1 MAKNKFIELLQRNFG
16 EKDLVNFGVNKKFY
30 LERKAKEDPE
40 FEDRFSRD
48 FEQAKHYV
56 KHIGT
61 QVKALRDKYDL
72 YISFTPT
79 GGLERK
85 KPNAQDTYIIAQ
97 DIDGAPIPT
106 DLPPSY
112 YWETSPNKYQGV
124 WVLDNKV
131 NPQEHEI
138 LCRKL
143 VKKYGFDPCGVDIVH
158 LYRIPGTVNHKYATD
173 FKVSGMIG
181 EGTVYRK
188 RDFVKHLEDVEIR
201 KSTIVGDEEIKT
213 INADLDNI
221 LDEYNAMSE
230 FTHEMAIDRSEWAWK
245 LENKLISNGASKEVV
260 KFVLLNAPESKAKF
274 TEATVDAEV
283 NRAFAKYEAR
293 EDGKDGDEVEP
304 IKRLSKKFKLEEVE
318 AKSLKSVSDKG
329 KTFKSKFNIVRVD
342 EIEEFD
348 PTDFWLIEDFWE
360 NGSVGIIGA
369 PSKSFKS
376 TFALNL
382 ACAVATG
389 KPFDG
394 REVKQGS
401 VLIIQ
406 GENNLSMEQNKI
418 YAITGST
425 TPPPIYFV
433 EDNITMEH
441 IYKLENDMRELEIKL
456 LIIDPM
462 YLLFGNGDINR
473 HQDIVSRL
481 ETLSRISKNIGCAI
495 MLIHHSRK
503 LERGAK
509 IQTADMYGSA
519 FIEGW
524 YESMILL
531 QRKSNNSST
540 MTTYFRNH
548 KSGDVYDLVVDDNM
562 GCKVYS
568 RKGESAYDE
577 PELDFSVLSGD
588 ADE

>member
-16 EKDLVNFGVNKKFY
+16 EKDLVNFGINKKYY
-30 LERKAKEDPE
+30 LERKIKEDPE

-56 KHIGT
+56 KHIGA

-72 YISFTPT
+72 YLSFTPT
-79 GGLERK
+79 GGKERK

-173 FKVSGMIG
+173 FKVSSMMGD
-181 EGTVYRK
+181 GTVYRK
-188 RDFVKHLEDVEIR
+188 RDFVKHLEDVDIR
-201 KSTIVGDEEIKT
+201 KSTIASDEEIKT

-230 FTHEMAIDRSEWAWK
+230 FTHEMAIDRSDWAWR
-245 LENKLISNGASKEVV
+245 LENKLISNGASKEIV

-283 NRAFAKYEAR
+283 NRAFAKYEDKK
-293 EDGKDGDEVEP
+293 EDVEEVEP
-304 IKRLSKKFKLEEVE
+304 ITRLSKKFKLEEVE
-318 AKSLKSVSDKG
+318 AKSLRTVSDKG
-329 KTFKSKFNIVRVD
+329 KTIKSKFNIVRVD

-348 PTDFWLIEDFWE
+348 PTDFWLIEDLWE

-394 REVKQGS
+394 RKVKQGA

-406 GENNLSMEQNKI
+406 GENNLSMEQHKI

-441 IYKLENDMRELEIKL
+441 IHKLENDMRELEIKL

-473 HQDIVSRL
+473 HQDIVARL
-481 ETLSRISKNIGCAI
+481 ETLSRLSKNIGCAI

-548 KSGDVYDLVVDDNM
+548 KSGDMYDLVVDDNM

-577 PELDFSVLSGD
+577 PELDFSVLGGD
-588 ADE
+588 SDG

>member
-30 LERKAKEDPE
+30 LERKVKEDPE

-56 KHIGT
+56 KHIGS

-72 YISFTPT
+72 YLSFTPT
-79 GGLERK
+79 GGKERK
-85 KPNAQDTYIIAQ
+85 KTNAQDTYIIAQ

-124 WVLDNKV
+124 WILDNKV

-158 LYRIPGTVNHKYATD
+158 LYRIPSTVNHKYATD
-173 FKVSGMIG
+173 FKVSGLQG

-188 RDFVKHLEDVEIR
+188 RDFVKHLEDVDITSRAVVEHEDI
-201 KSTIVGDEEIKT
+201 EYL
-213 INADLDNI
+213 NLDLDAV
-221 LDEYNAMSE
+221 LEEYNAFKE
-230 FTHEMAIDRSEWAWK
+230 FTHELAVDRSEWAWK
-245 LENKLISNGASKEVV
+245 LEQKMIMNGASKEEV
-260 KFVLLNAPESKAKF
+260 KFVLLNAPDGKAKF
-274 TEATVDAEV
+274 TEETVDAEV
-283 NRAFAKYEAR
+283 NRAFAKSESL
-293 EDGKDGDEVEP
+293 VEE
-304 IKRLSKKFKLEEVE
+304 SEEEVE
-318 AKSLKSVSDKG
+318 LVTELTSKMSIEEQGGKSIKTVSKKG
-329 KTFKSKFNIVRVD
+329 KKRKNKFNIVRVD
-342 EIEEFD
+342 EIEPFD

-360 NGSVGIIGA
+360 NGSVGVIGA

-394 REVKQGS
+394 RKVKQGA

-406 GENNLSMEQNKI
+406 GENNLSMEQHKI
-418 YAITGST
+418 YAVTGCD

-433 EDNITMEH
+433 DDNITMEQV
-441 IYKLENDMRELEIKL
+441 YRLENDIRELGVKL

-462 YLLFGNGDINR
+462 YLLFGSGDINR
-473 HQDIVSRL
+473 HQDIVERL
-481 ETLSRISKNIGCAI
+481 EMLTRLSKNTGCAV

-509 IQTADMYGSA
+509 ITTSDMYGSA

-562 GCKVYS
+562 GCRAFA
-568 RKGESAYDE
+568 RKGESAYDAE
-577 PELDFSVLSGD
+577 EADFSVLGGD
-588 ADE
+588 GDE

>member
-1 MAKNKFIELLQRNFG
+1 MPKNKFIELLQRNFG

-30 LERKAKEDPE
+30 LERKTKEDPK

-56 KHIGT
+56 KHIGS

-72 YISFTPT
+72 YLSFTPT
-79 GGLERK
+79 GGKERK
-85 KPNAQDTYIIAQ
+85 KTNAQDTYIIAQ

-158 LYRIPGTVNHKYATD
+158 LYRIPSTVNHKYATD
-173 FKVSGMIG
+173 FKVSGLQG

-188 RDFVKHLEDVEIR
+188 RDFMKHLEDVDISSRAVVEHEDI
-201 KSTIVGDEEIKT
+201 EYL
-213 INADLDNI
+213 NLDLDAV
-221 LDEYNAMSE
+221 LEEYNAFKE
-230 FTHEMAIDRSEWAWK
+230 FTHELAVDRSEWAWK
-245 LENKLISNGASKEVV
+245 LEQKMIMNGASKEEV
-260 KFVLLNAPESKAKF
+260 KFVLLNAPDGKAKF
-274 TEATVDAEV
+274 TEETVNAEV
-283 NRAFAKYEAR
+283 NRAFAKSESL
-293 EDGKDGDEVEP
+293 VEE
-304 IKRLSKKFKLEEVE
+304 SEEEVE
-318 AKSLKSVSDKG
+318 FVTELTSKMSIEEQGGKSIKTVSKKG
-329 KTFKSKFNIVRVD
+329 KKRKNKFNIVRVD
-342 EIEEFD
+342 EIEPFD

-360 NGSVGIIGA
+360 NGSVGVIGA

-394 REVKQGS
+394 RKVKQGA

-406 GENNLSMEQNKI
+406 GENNLSMEQHKI
-418 YAITGST
+418 YAVTGCD

-433 EDNITMEH
+433 DDNITMEQV
-441 IYKLENDMRELEIKL
+441 YRLENDIRELGVKL

-462 YLLFGNGDINR
+462 YLLFGSGDINR
-473 HQDIVSRL
+473 HQDIVERL
-481 ETLSRISKNIGCAI
+481 EMLTRLSKNTGCAV

-509 IQTADMYGSA
+509 ITTSDMYGSA

-562 GCKVYS
+562 GCRAFS
-568 RKGESAYDE
+568 RKGESAYDAE
-577 PELDFSVLSGD
+577 EADFSVLGGD
-588 ADE
+588 GDE

>member
-56 KHIGT
+56 KNIGS

-72 YISFTPT
+72 YLSFTPT
-79 GGLERK
+79 GGKERK
-85 KPNAQDTYIIAQ
+85 KHNAQDTYIIAQ
-97 DIDGAPIPT
+97 DIDGVPIPT

-173 FKVSGMIG
+173 FKVSGMMG

-188 RDFVKHLEDVEIR
+188 RDFMKHLEDVDIS
-201 KSTIVGDEEIKT
+201 KSTLVKDEEIET
-213 INADLDNI
+213 INADLDNV

-230 FTHEMAIDRSEWAWK
+230 FAHEMAIDRSDWAWR
-245 LENKLISNGASKEVV
+245 LENKLISNGASKEIV

-274 TEATVDAEV
+274 TEGTVDAEV
-283 NRAFAKYEAR
+283 NRAFAKYEAKK
-293 EDGKDGDEVEP
+293 EDVEEVEP
-304 IKRLSKKFKLEEVE
+304 VTRLSKKFKLEEVE
-318 AKSLKSVSDKG
+318 AKSLRTVSDKG
-329 KTFKSKFNIVRVD
+329 KTIKSKFNIVRVD

-348 PTDFWLIEDFWE
+348 PTDFWLIEDLWE

-394 REVKQGS
+394 RQVKQGA

-406 GENNLSMEQNKI
+406 GENNLSMEQHKI

-441 IYKLENDMRELEIKL
+441 IHKLENDMRELEIKL

-473 HQDIVSRL
+473 HQDIVARL
-481 ETLSRISKNIGCAI
+481 ETLSRLSKNIGCAI

-548 KSGDVYDLVVDDNM
+548 KSGDMYDLVVDDNM

-577 PELDFSVLSGD
+577 PELDFSVLGGD
-588 ADE
+588 SDG

>member
-30 LERKAKEDPE
+30 LERKVKEDPE

-56 KHIGT
+56 KHIGS

-72 YISFTPT
+72 YLSFTPT
-79 GGLERK
+79 GGKERK
-85 KPNAQDTYIIAQ
+85 KTNAQDTYIIAQ

-112 YWETSPNKYQGV
+112 FWETSPNKYQGV

-158 LYRIPGTVNHKYATD
+158 LYRIPSTVNHKYATD
-173 FKVSGMIG
+173 FKVSGLQG

-188 RDFVKHLEDVEIR
+188 RDFMKHLEDVDITSRTVVEN
-201 KSTIVGDEEIKT
+201 EEIEYV
-213 INADLDNI
+213 NFDLDAV
-221 LDEYNAMSE
+221 LEEYNAFKE
-230 FTHEMAIDRSEWAWK
+230 FTHELAVDRSEWAWK
-245 LENKLISNGASKEVV
+245 LEQKMIMNGASKEEV
-260 KFVLLNAPESKAKF
+260 KFVLLNAPDGKAKF
-274 TEATVDAEV
+274 TEETVDAEV
-283 NRAFAKYEAR
+283 NRAFAKSESLA
-293 EDGKDGDEVEP
+293 EESE
-304 IKRLSKKFKLEEVE
+304 EEVE
-318 AKSLKSVSDKG
+318 LVTELTSKMSIEEQGGKSIKTVSKKG
-329 KTFKSKFNIVRVD
+329 KKRKNKFNIVRVD
-342 EIEEFD
+342 EIEPFD

-360 NGSVGIIGA
+360 NGSVGVIGA

-394 REVKQGS
+394 RKVKQGA

-406 GENNLSMEQNKI
+406 GENNLSMEQHKI
-418 YAITGST
+418 YAVTGCD

-433 EDNITMEH
+433 DDNITMEQV
-441 IYKLENDMRELEIKL
+441 YRLENDIRELGVKL

-462 YLLFGNGDINR
+462 YLLFGSGDINR
-473 HQDIVSRL
+473 HQDIVERL
-481 ETLSRISKNIGCAI
+481 EMLTRLSKNTGCAV

-509 IQTADMYGSA
+509 ITTSDMYGSA

-562 GCKVYS
+562 GCRAFA
-568 RKGESAYDE
+568 RKGESAYDAE
-577 PELDFSVLSGD
+577 EADFSVLGGD
-588 ADE
+588 GDE

>member
-1 MAKNKFIELLQRNFG
+1 VAKNKFIELLQRNFG

-56 KHIGT
+56 KHIGS

-72 YISFTPT
+72 YLSFTPT
-79 GGLERK
+79 GGKERK
-85 KPNAQDTYIIAQ
+85 KTNAQDTYIIAQ

-158 LYRIPGTVNHKYATD
+158 LYRIPSTVNHKYATD
-173 FKVSGMIG
+173 FKVSGLQG

-188 RDFVKHLEDVEIR
+188 RDFMKYLEDVDISSRAVVEHEDI
-201 KSTIVGDEEIKT
+201 EYL
-213 INADLDNI
+213 NLDLDAV
-221 LDEYNAMSE
+221 LEEYNAFKE
-230 FTHEMAIDRSEWAWK
+230 FTHELAVDRSEWAWK
-245 LENKLISNGASKEVV
+245 LEQKMIMNGASKEEV
-260 KFVLLNAPESKAKF
+260 KFVLLNAPDGKAKF
-274 TEATVDAEV
+274 TEETVDAEV
-283 NRAFAKYEAR
+283 NRAFAKSESLA
-293 EDGKDGDEVEP
+293 EESE
-304 IKRLSKKFKLEEVE
+304 EEVE
-318 AKSLKSVSDKG
+318 LVTELTSKMSIEEQGGKSIKTVSKKG
-329 KTFKSKFNIVRVD
+329 KKHKNKFNIVRVD
-342 EIEEFD
+342 EIEPFD

-360 NGSVGIIGA
+360 NGSVGVIGA

-394 REVKQGS
+394 RKVKQGA

-406 GENNLSMEQNKI
+406 GENNLSMEQHKI
-418 YAITGST
+418 YAVTGCD

-433 EDNITMEH
+433 DDNITMEQV
-441 IYKLENDMRELEIKL
+441 YRLENDIRELGVKL

-462 YLLFGNGDINR
+462 YLLFGSGDINR
-473 HQDIVSRL
+473 HQDIVERL
-481 ETLSRISKNIGCAI
+481 EMLTRLSKNTGCAV

-509 IQTADMYGSA
+509 ITTSDMYGSA

-548 KSGDVYDLVVDDNM
+548 KSGDVFDLVVDDNM
-562 GCKVYS
+562 GCRAFA
-568 RKGESAYDE
+568 RKGESAYDAE
-577 PELDFSVLSGD
+577 EADFSVLGGD
-588 ADE
+588 GDE

>member
-1 MAKNKFIELLQRNFG
+1 MPKNKFIELLQRNFG

-30 LERKAKEDPE
+30 LERKLKEDPE

-56 KHIGT
+56 KHIGS

-72 YISFTPT
+72 YLSFTPT
-79 GGLERK
+79 GGKERK
-85 KPNAQDTYIIAQ
+85 KTNAQDTYIIAQ

-158 LYRIPGTVNHKYATD
+158 LYRIPSTVNHKYATD
-173 FKVSGMIG
+173 FKVSGLQG

-188 RDFVKHLEDVEIR
+188 RDFMKYLEDVDISSRAVIEHEDI
-201 KSTIVGDEEIKT
+201 EYL
-213 INADLDNI
+213 NLDLDAV
-221 LDEYNAMSE
+221 LEEYNAFKE
-230 FTHEMAIDRSEWAWK
+230 FTHELAVDRSEWAWK
-245 LENKLISNGASKEVV
+245 LEQKLIMNGASKEEV
-260 KFVLLNAPESKAKF
+260 KFVLLNAPDGKAKF
-274 TEATVDAEV
+274 TEETVDAEV
-283 NRAFAKYEAR
+283 NRAFAKSESLA
-293 EDGKDGDEVEP
+293 EESE
-304 IKRLSKKFKLEEVE
+304 EEVE
-318 AKSLKSVSDKG
+318 LVTELTSKMSIEEQGGKSIKTVSKKG
-329 KTFKSKFNIVRVD
+329 KKRKNKFNIVRVD
-342 EIEEFD
+342 EIEPFD

-360 NGSVGIIGA
+360 NGSVGVIGA

-394 REVKQGS
+394 RKVKQGA

-406 GENNLSMEQNKI
+406 GENNLSMEQHKI
-418 YAITGST
+418 YAVTGCD

-433 EDNITMEH
+433 DDNITMEQV
-441 IYKLENDMRELEIKL
+441 YRLENDIRELGVKL

-462 YLLFGNGDINR
+462 YLLFGSGDINR
-473 HQDIVSRL
+473 HQDIVERL
-481 ETLSRISKNIGCAI
+481 EMLTRLSKNTGCAV

-509 IQTADMYGSA
+509 ITTSDMYGSA

-562 GCKVYS
+562 GCRAFA
-568 RKGESAYDE
+568 RKGESAYDAE
-577 PELDFSVLSGD
+577 EADFSVLGGD
-588 ADE
+588 GDE

>member
-30 LERKAKEDPE
+30 LERKVKEDPE

-56 KHIGT
+56 KHIGS

-72 YISFTPT
+72 YLSFTST
-79 GGLERK
+79 GGKERK
-85 KPNAQDTYIIAQ
+85 KTNAQDTYIIAQ

-158 LYRIPGTVNHKYATD
+158 LYRIPSTVNHKYATD
-173 FKVSGMIG
+173 FKVSGLQG

-188 RDFVKHLEDVEIR
+188 RDFMKHLEDVDISSRAVVEH
-201 KSTIVGDEEIKT
+201 EEIEYH
-213 INADLDNI
+213 NLDLDAV
-221 LDEYNAMSE
+221 LEEYNAFKE
-230 FTHEMAIDRSEWAWK
+230 FTHELAVDRSEWAWK
-245 LENKLISNGASKEVV
+245 LEQKMIMNGASKEEV
-260 KFVLLNAPESKAKF
+260 KFVLLNAPDGKAKF
-274 TEATVDAEV
+274 TEETVDAEV
-283 NRAFAKYEAR
+283 NRAFAKSESL
-293 EDGKDGDEVEP
+293 VEE
-304 IKRLSKKFKLEEVE
+304 SEEEVE
-318 AKSLKSVSDKG
+318 LVTELTSKMSIEEQGGKSIKTVSKKG
-329 KTFKSKFNIVRVD
+329 KKRKNKFNIVRVD
-342 EIEEFD
+342 EIEPFD

-360 NGSVGIIGA
+360 NGSVGVIGA

-394 REVKQGS
+394 RKVKQGA

-406 GENNLSMEQNKI
+406 GENNLSMEQHKI
-418 YAITGST
+418 YAVTGCD

-433 EDNITMEH
+433 DDNITMEQV
-441 IYKLENDMRELEIKL
+441 YRLENDIRELGVKL

-462 YLLFGNGDINR
+462 YLLFGSGDINR
-473 HQDIVSRL
+473 HQDIVERL
-481 ETLSRISKNIGCAI
+481 EMLTRLSKNTGCAV

-509 IQTADMYGSA
+509 ITTSDMYGSA

-562 GCKVYS
+562 GCRAFA
-568 RKGESAYDE
+568 RKGESAYDAE
-577 PELDFSVLSGD
+577 EADFSVLGGD
-588 ADE
+588 GDE

>member
-1 MAKNKFIELLQRNFG
+1 MAKNRFIELLQRNFG

-30 LERKAKEDPE
+30 LERKVKEDPE

-56 KHIGT
+56 KHIGS

-72 YISFTPT
+72 YLSFTPT
-79 GGLERK
+79 GGKERK
-85 KPNAQDTYIIAQ
+85 KTNAQDTYIIAQ

-106 DLPPSY
+106 DIPPSY

-124 WVLDNKV
+124 WILDNKV

-158 LYRIPGTVNHKYATD
+158 LYRIPSTVNHKYATD
-173 FKVSGMIG
+173 FKVSGLQG

-188 RDFVKHLEDVEIR
+188 RDFMKHLEDVDISSRAVVEHEDI
-201 KSTIVGDEEIKT
+201 EYL
-213 INADLDNI
+213 NLDLDAV
-221 LDEYNAMSE
+221 LEEYNAFKE
-230 FTHEMAIDRSEWAWK
+230 FTHELAVDRSEWAWK
-245 LENKLISNGASKEVV
+245 LEQKMIMNGASKEEV
-260 KFVLLNAPESKAKF
+260 KFVLLNAPDGKAKF
-274 TEATVDAEV
+274 TEETVDAEV
-283 NRAFAKYEAR
+283 NRAFAKSESLA
-293 EDGKDGDEVEP
+293 EESE
-304 IKRLSKKFKLEEVE
+304 EEVE
-318 AKSLKSVSDKG
+318 LVTELTSKMSIEEQVGKSIKTVSKKG
-329 KTFKSKFNIVRVD
+329 KKRKNKFNIVRVD
-342 EIEEFD
+342 EIEPFD

-360 NGSVGIIGA
+360 NGSVGVIGA

-394 REVKQGS
+394 RKVKQGA

-406 GENNLSMEQNKI
+406 GENNLSMEQHKI
-418 YAITGST
+418 YAVTGCD

-433 EDNITMEH
+433 DDNITMEQV
-441 IYKLENDMRELEIKL
+441 YRLENDIRELGVKL

-462 YLLFGNGDINR
+462 YLLFGSGDINR
-473 HQDIVSRL
+473 HQDIVERL
-481 ETLSRISKNIGCAI
+481 EMLTRLSKNTGCAV

-509 IQTADMYGSA
+509 ITTSDMYGSA

-562 GCKVYS
+562 GCRAFA
-568 RKGESAYDE
+568 RKGESAYDAE
-577 PELDFSVLSGD
+577 EADFSVLGGD
-588 ADE
+588 GDE

>member
-1 MAKNKFIELLQRNFG
+1 MAKNRFIELLQRNFG

-30 LERKAKEDPE
+30 LERKVKEDPE

-56 KHIGT
+56 KHIGS

-72 YISFTPT
+72 YLSFTPT
-79 GGLERK
+79 GGKERK
-85 KPNAQDTYIIAQ
+85 KTNAQDTYIIAQ

-106 DLPPSY
+106 DIPPSY

-124 WVLDNKV
+124 WILDNKV

-158 LYRIPGTVNHKYATD
+158 LYRIPSTVNHKYATD
-173 FKVSGMIG
+173 FKVSGLQG

-188 RDFVKHLEDVEIR
+188 RDFMKHLEDVDISSRAVVEHEDI
-201 KSTIVGDEEIKT
+201 EYL
-213 INADLDNI
+213 NLDLDAV
-221 LDEYNAMSE
+221 LEEYNAFKE
-230 FTHEMAIDRSEWAWK
+230 FTHELAVDRSEWAWK
-245 LENKLISNGASKEVV
+245 LEQKMIMNGASKEEV
-260 KFVLLNAPESKAKF
+260 KFVLLNAPDGKAKF
-274 TEATVDAEV
+274 TEETVDAEV
-283 NRAFAKYEAR
+283 NRAFAKSESLA
-293 EDGKDGDEVEP
+293 EESE
-304 IKRLSKKFKLEEVE
+304 EEVE
-318 AKSLKSVSDKG
+318 LVTELTSKMSIEEQGGKSIKTVSKKG
-329 KTFKSKFNIVRVD
+329 KKHKNKFNIVRVD
-342 EIEEFD
+342 EIEPFD

-360 NGSVGIIGA
+360 NGSVGVIGA

-394 REVKQGS
+394 RKVKQGA

-406 GENNLSMEQNKI
+406 GENNLSMEQHKI
-418 YAITGST
+418 YAVTGCD

-433 EDNITMEH
+433 DDNITMEQV
-441 IYKLENDMRELEIKL
+441 YRLENDIRELGVKL

-462 YLLFGNGDINR
+462 YLLFGSGDINR
-473 HQDIVSRL
+473 HQDIVERL
-481 ETLSRISKNIGCAI
+481 EMLTRLSKNTGCAV

-509 IQTADMYGSA
+509 ITTSDMYGSA

-562 GCKVYS
+562 GCRAFA
-568 RKGESAYDE
+568 RKGESAYDAE
-577 PELDFSVLSGD
+577 EADFSVLGGD
-588 ADE
+588 GDE

>member
-30 LERKAKEDPE
+30 LERKVKEDPE

-56 KHIGT
+56 KHIGS

-72 YISFTPT
+72 YLSFTPT
-79 GGLERK
+79 GGKERK
-85 KPNAQDTYIIAQ
+85 KTNAQDTYIIAQ

-158 LYRIPGTVNHKYATD
+158 LYRIPSTVNHKYATD
-173 FKVSGMIG
+173 FKVSGLQG

-188 RDFVKHLEDVEIR
+188 RDFMKHLEDVDISSRAVVEHEDI
-201 KSTIVGDEEIKT
+201 EYL
-213 INADLDNI
+213 NLDLDAV
-221 LDEYNAMSE
+221 LEEYNAFKE
-230 FTHEMAIDRSEWAWK
+230 FTHELAVDRSEWAWK
-245 LENKLISNGASKEVV
+245 LEQKMIMNGASKEEV
-260 KFVLLNAPESKAKF
+260 KFVLLNAPDGKAKF
-274 TEATVDAEV
+274 TEETVDAEV
-283 NRAFAKYEAR
+283 NRAFAKSESLA
-293 EDGKDGDEVEP
+293 EESEEEVGLVTELTSKMSIEEQGGKS
-304 IKRLSKKFKLEEVE
+304 IKTVSKK
-318 AKSLKSVSDKG
+318 G
-329 KTFKSKFNIVRVD
+329 KKRKNKFNIVRVD
-342 EIEEFD
+342 EIEPFD

-360 NGSVGIIGA
+360 NGSVGVIGA

-389 KPFDG
+389 KSFDG
-394 REVKQGS
+394 RKVKQGA

-406 GENNLSMEQNKI
+406 GENNLSMEQHKI
-418 YAITGST
+418 YAVTGCD

-433 EDNITMEH
+433 DDNITMEQV
-441 IYKLENDMRELEIKL
+441 YRLENDIRELGVKL

-462 YLLFGNGDINR
+462 YLLFGSGDINR
-473 HQDIVSRL
+473 HQDIVERL
-481 ETLSRISKNIGCAI
+481 EMLTRLSKNTGCAV

-509 IQTADMYGSA
+509 ITTSDMYGSA

-562 GCKVYS
+562 GCRAFA
-568 RKGESAYDE
+568 RKGESAYDAE
-577 PELDFSVLSGD
+577 EADFSVLGGD
-588 ADE
+588 GDE

>member
-30 LERKAKEDPE
+30 LERKVKEDPE

-56 KHIGT
+56 KHIGS

-72 YISFTPT
+72 YLSFTPT
-79 GGLERK
+79 GGKERK
-85 KPNAQDTYIIAQ
+85 KTNAQDTYIIAQ

-106 DLPPSY
+106 DIPPSY

-124 WVLDNKV
+124 WILDNKV

-158 LYRIPGTVNHKYATD
+158 LYRIPSTVNHKYATD
-173 FKVSGMIG
+173 FKVSGLQG

-188 RDFVKHLEDVEIR
+188 RDFMKHLEDVDISSRAVVEHEDI
-201 KSTIVGDEEIKT
+201 EYL
-213 INADLDNI
+213 NLDLDAV
-221 LDEYNAMSE
+221 LEEYNAFKE
-230 FTHEMAIDRSEWAWK
+230 FTHELAVDRSEWAWK
-245 LENKLISNGASKEVV
+245 LEQKMIMNGASKEEV
-260 KFVLLNAPESKAKF
+260 KFVLLNAPDGKAKF
-274 TEATVDAEV
+274 TEETVDAEV
-283 NRAFAKYEAR
+283 NRAFAKSESLA
-293 EDGKDGDEVEP
+293 EESE
-304 IKRLSKKFKLEEVE
+304 EEVE
-318 AKSLKSVSDKG
+318 LVTELTSKMSIEEQGGKSIKTVSKKG
-329 KTFKSKFNIVRVD
+329 KKRKNKFNIVRVD
-342 EIEEFD
+342 EIEPFD

-360 NGSVGIIGA
+360 NGSVGVIGA

-394 REVKQGS
+394 RKVKQGA

-406 GENNLSMEQNKI
+406 GENNLSMEQHKI
-418 YAITGST
+418 YAVTGCD

-433 EDNITMEH
+433 DDNITMEQV
-441 IYKLENDMRELEIKL
+441 YRLDNDIRELGVKL

-462 YLLFGNGDINR
+462 YLLFGSGDINR
-473 HQDIVSRL
+473 HQDIVERL
-481 ETLSRISKNIGCAI
+481 EMLTRLSKNTGCAV

-509 IQTADMYGSA
+509 ITTSDMYGSA

-562 GCKVYS
+562 GCRAFA
-568 RKGESAYDE
+568 RKGESAYDAE
-577 PELDFSVLSGD
+577 EADFSVLGGD
-588 ADE
+588 GDE

>member
-30 LERKAKEDPE
+30 LERKTKEDPE

-72 YISFTPT
+72 YLSFTPT
-79 GGLERK
+79 GGKERK
-85 KPNAQDTYIIAQ
+85 KTNAQDTYIIAQ

-158 LYRIPGTVNHKYATD
+158 LYRIPSTVNHKYATD
-173 FKVSGMIG
+173 FKVSGLQG
-181 EGTVYRK
+181 EGAVYRK
-188 RDFVKHLEDVEIR
+188 RDFMKHLEDVNITSRAVVEHEDI
-201 KSTIVGDEEIKT
+201 EYL
-213 INADLDNI
+213 NLDLDAV
-221 LDEYNAMSE
+221 LEEYNAFKE
-230 FTHEMAIDRSEWAWK
+230 FTHELAVDRSEWAWK
-245 LENKLISNGASKEVV
+245 LEQKMIMNGASKEEV
-260 KFVLLNAPESKAKF
+260 KFVLLNAPDGKAKF
-274 TEATVDAEV
+274 TEETVDAEV
-283 NRAFAKYEAR
+283 NRAFAKSESLA
-293 EDGKDGDEVEP
+293 EETE
-304 IKRLSKKFKLEEVE
+304 EEVE
-318 AKSLKSVSDKG
+318 LVTELTSKMSIEEQGGKSIKTVSKKG
-329 KTFKSKFNIVRVD
+329 KKRKSKFNIVRVD
-342 EIEEFD
+342 EIEPFD

-360 NGSVGIIGA
+360 NGSVGVIGA

-394 REVKQGS
+394 RKVKQGA

-406 GENNLSMEQNKI
+406 GENNLSMEQHKI
-418 YAITGST
+418 YAVTGCD

-433 EDNITMEH
+433 DDNITMEQV
-441 IYKLENDMRELEIKL
+441 YRLENDIRELGVKL

-462 YLLFGNGDINR
+462 YLLFGSGDINR
-473 HQDIVSRL
+473 HQDIVERL
-481 ETLSRISKNIGCAI
+481 EMLTRLSKNTGCAV

-509 IQTADMYGSA
+509 ITTSDMYGSA

-548 KSGDVYDLVVDDNM
+548 NSGDVYDLVVDDNM
-562 GCKVYS
+562 GCRAFA
-568 RKGESAYDE
+568 RKGESAYDAE
-577 PELDFSVLSGD
+577 EADFSVLGGD
-588 ADE
+588 GDE

>member
-30 LERKAKEDPE
+30 LEHKVKEDPE

-56 KHIGT
+56 KHIGS

-72 YISFTPT
+72 YLSFTPT
-79 GGLERK
+79 GGKERK
-85 KPNAQDTYIIAQ
+85 KTNAQDTYIIAQ

-112 YWETSPNKYQGV
+112 FWETSPNKYQGV

-158 LYRIPGTVNHKYATD
+158 LYRIPSTVNHKYATD
-173 FKVSGMIG
+173 FKVSGLQG

-188 RDFVKHLEDVEIR
+188 RDFMKHLEDVDITSRTVVEN
-201 KSTIVGDEEIKT
+201 EEIEYV
-213 INADLDNI
+213 NFDLDAV
-221 LDEYNAMSE
+221 LEEYNAFKE
-230 FTHEMAIDRSEWAWK
+230 FTHELAVDRSEWAWK
-245 LENKLISNGASKEVV
+245 LEQKMIMNGASKEEV
-260 KFVLLNAPESKAKF
+260 KFVLLNAPDGKAKF
-274 TEATVDAEV
+274 TEETVDAEV
-283 NRAFAKYEAR
+283 NRAFAKSESLA
-293 EDGKDGDEVEP
+293 EESE
-304 IKRLSKKFKLEEVE
+304 EEVE
-318 AKSLKSVSDKG
+318 LVTELTSKMSIEEQGGKSIKTVSKKG
-329 KTFKSKFNIVRVD
+329 KKRKNKFNIVRVD
-342 EIEEFD
+342 EIEPFD

-360 NGSVGIIGA
+360 NGSVGVIGA

-394 REVKQGS
+394 RKVKQGA

-406 GENNLSMEQNKI
+406 GENNLSMEQHKI
-418 YAITGST
+418 YAVTGCD

-433 EDNITMEH
+433 DDNITMEQV
-441 IYKLENDMRELEIKL
+441 YRLENDIRELGVKL

-462 YLLFGNGDINR
+462 YLLFGSGDINR
-473 HQDIVSRL
+473 HQDIVERL
-481 ETLSRISKNIGCAI
+481 EMLTRLSKNTGCAV

-509 IQTADMYGSA
+509 ITTSDMYGSA

-562 GCKVYS
+562 GCRAFA
-568 RKGESAYDE
+568 RKGESAYDAE
-577 PELDFSVLSGD
+577 EADFSVLGGD
-588 ADE
+588 RDE

>member
-30 LERKAKEDPE
+30 LERKVKEDPE

-56 KHIGT
+56 KHIGS

-72 YISFTPT
+72 YLSFTPT
-79 GGLERK
+79 GGKERK
-85 KPNAQDTYIIAQ
+85 KTNAQDTYIIAQ

-124 WVLDNKV
+124 WILDNKV

-158 LYRIPGTVNHKYATD
+158 LYRIPSTVNHKYATD
-173 FKVSGMIG
+173 FKVSGLQG

-188 RDFVKHLEDVEIR
+188 RDFMKHLEDVDISSRAVVEHEDI
-201 KSTIVGDEEIKT
+201 EYL
-213 INADLDNI
+213 NLDLDAV
-221 LDEYNAMSE
+221 LEEYNAFKE
-230 FTHEMAIDRSEWAWK
+230 FTHELAVDRSEWAWK
-245 LENKLISNGASKEVV
+245 LEQKMIMNGASKEEV
-260 KFVLLNAPESKAKF
+260 KFVLLNAPDGKAKF
-274 TEATVDAEV
+274 TEETVDAEV
-283 NRAFAKYEAR
+283 NRAFAKSESLA
-293 EDGKDGDEVEP
+293 EESE
-304 IKRLSKKFKLEEVE
+304 EEVE
-318 AKSLKSVSDKG
+318 LVTELTSKMSIEEQGGKSIKTVSKKG
-329 KTFKSKFNIVRVD
+329 KKRKSKFNIVRVD
-342 EIEEFD
+342 EIEPFD

-360 NGSVGIIGA
+360 NGSVGVIGA

-394 REVKQGS
+394 RKVKQGA

-406 GENNLSMEQNKI
+406 GENNLSMEQHKI
-418 YAITGST
+418 YAVTGCD

-433 EDNITMEH
+433 DDNITMEQV
-441 IYKLENDMRELEIKL
+441 YRLENDIRELGVKL

-462 YLLFGNGDINR
+462 YLLFGSGDINR
-473 HQDIVSRL
+473 HQDIVERL
-481 ETLSRISKNIGCAI
+481 EMLTRLSKNTGCAV

-509 IQTADMYGSA
+509 ITTSDMYGSA

-562 GCKVYS
+562 GCRAFA
-568 RKGESAYDE
+568 RKGESAYDAE
-577 PELDFSVLSGD
+577 EADFSVLGGD
-588 ADE
+588 GDE